1 MEGEKKAKKP
11 KLKSSKRLLCVLTN
25 RGNCCNMSL
34 PRRQNSLVEK
44 KSARNIFFLC
54 FFFFCVSFQDQ
65 MTSAAEAVEGKKE
78 RKKKEKL
85 ARLFFL
91 IAFEVEAISF

>member
-1 MEGEKKAKKP
+1 
-11 KLKSSKRLLCVLTN
+11 
-25 RGNCCNMSL
+25 
-34 PRRQNSLVEK
+34 
-44 KSARNIFFLC
+44 
-54 FFFFCVSFQDQ
+54 
-65 MTSAAEAVEGKKE
+65 MTSGAEAVEGKKE